1 MPSRDCVRRLQ
12 KELMLLQKTPVP
24 HIVACPKPSDIL
36 EWHYV
41 IEGPPD
47 TPYAGGHYHGMLKFP
62 PDYPYQPPSIYMIT
76 PNGRF
81 KTNTRLCLSMSD
93 FHPANWNP
101 LWSMESIL
109 TGLLSFMLEDKET
122 FGSITTSLETKRR
135 LAAESFGFNLKDKV
149 FCELFPEWKVKAME
163 AEARLQAATASTSSP
178 LTAAPSESLQEKL
191 RSLSQTLCF
200 ILTCITIVYIVW

>member
-1 MPSRDCVRRLQ
+1 M
-12 KELMLLQKTPVP
+12 
-24 HIVACPKPSDIL
+24 SDIL

-47 TPYAGGHYHGMLKFP
+47 TPYEGGHYHGKLQFP

-122 FGSITTSLETKRR
+122 LGSITTTTETKRR
-135 LAAESFGFNLKDKV
+135 LAMETFSCNLKDKT
-149 FCELFPEWKVKAME
+149 FCELFPEWKEKA
-163 AEARLQAATASTSSP
+163 AEELAKQKAKAAATSS
-178 LTAAPSESLQEKL
+178 APPSRKITKVDPNSPRERL
-191 RSLSQTLCF
+191 RSFLHSVIFLL
-200 ILTCITIVYIVW
+200 ICITVVYVVW